1 MTNSNKS
8 NILEYIS
15 GNFTPT
21 SPSDAELYLESMDVD
36 RSDWLNYIPDNWNN
50 FRFEGMVSGNE
61 LTNNLSVLYGGYL
74 DENNNCYGIIIL
86 VDANFKPVKTFYE
99 YDSGTKLRYIQYM
112 KQAEDGT
119 FYFID
124 DEAFSYTQKQQ
135 VVSSQKRFVMI
146 NNLTIKTDTYHLRL
160 RTTYIFPDAYKN
172 FYCKNMY
179 KDANS
184 SHYVFFGSGAD
195 STSPSYTYR
204 ILGIIGLKINVGMPN
219 EWTVYV
225 GQGSMLFGSAIA
237 QFDGENVKFR
247 CLGSSTSNSSRN
259 ITCFEKTYTG
269 NVSTSSIATFS
280 YHPYIDDDTY
290 KKQSSFV
297 DYDNVYFVQNNQ
309 RWGSSGNN
317 RPKYIGLYK
326 YSFATDIIDTIY
338 EKYLGDYDF
347 CNLESIYIDRNE
359 GQLYIQYN
367 TNVDDANSTAD
378 YYYQRLE
385 NEWKPILL
393 GTTKPF
399 MYHQRTIFVK
409 NDFNLLQIY
418 LYATNPRQ
426 QTWYQHVIKEDYNPQ
441 NYNSIPYIDYD
452 SMIPRKAV
460 LYGLNGVLFA
470 RNLYNKTIFGNM
482 TTSTIQIPYNYLNDV
497 QIKNKLLE
505 SNTNQ
510 TIDLDTSI
518 FTKNIYENVLLNF
531 IDTIL
536 VKDDDEELSYPS
548 TANYITQN
556 INTGTKV
563 NYDSTKITKVRLNY
577 QDGSQIIPISWSGST
592 VKQTQFTIYISST
605 LRTIDFMNE
614 DENFVYITK
623 TYNNLVVGKYY
634 TISQK
639 LKIE

>member
-21 SPSDAELYLESMDVD
+21 NPSDAELSLETKDSTMY
-36 RSDWLNYIPDNWNN
+36 NYFNGYVPTTYSN
-50 FRFEGMVSGNE
+50 FRIEGIIAPNE
-61 LTNNLSVLYGGYL
+61 MTTSLGVMYGGYIQ
-74 DENNNCYGIIIL
+74 DDNVYGIIIL
-86 VDANFKPVKTFYE
+86 INDKFEPVKTFYE

-124 DEAFSYTQKQQ
+124 DEVSSYSQKQE
-135 VVSSQKRFVMI
+135 VVSSQKRFVMV
-146 NNLTIKTDTYHLRL
+146 NNFTIQTDTYHLRL

-184 SHYVFFGSGAD
+184 SHYIFFGSV
-195 STSPSYTYR
+195 PNPNNSYNYDWLR
-204 ILGIIGLKINVGMPN
+204 IIGLKVNVGMPN
-219 EWTVYV
+219 EWTMYADQVNYI
-225 GQGSMLFGSAIA
+225 FGSAIA
-237 QFDGENVKFR
+237 TFDGENVRYR
-247 CLGSSTSNSSRN
+247 CLATWNNSNSRTFKLFS
-259 ITCFEKTYTG
+259 KTYTG
-269 NVSTSSIATFS
+269 TPISNDTMAFS
-280 YHPYIDDDTY
+280 YRPYIDDFDY
-290 KKQSSFV
+290 KKQSVFI
-297 DYDNVYFVQNNQ
+297 DYDNVYLVQNNQ
-309 RWGSSGNN
+309 QWGITGVSE
-317 RPKYIGLYK
+317 PKYIGLYK
-326 YSFATDIIDTIY
+326 YNIPNDEITTYY
-338 EKYLGDYDF
+338 EKYLGDYDR
-347 CNLESIYIDRNE
+347 CNLEAIYIDKHDTD
-359 GQLYIQYN
+359 LYLQYN
-367 TNVDDANSTAD
+367 TNIASYKAD
-378 YYYQRLE
+378 YYYQRLG
-385 NEWKPILL
+385 NKWKPILKN
-393 GTTKPF
+393 TQQDF
-399 MYHQRTIFVK
+399 YYNQRSIFVK
-409 NDFNLLQIY
+409 SNFNLLQICM
-418 LYATNPRQ
+418 YATAPNNR
-426 QTWYQHVIKEDYNPQ
+426 YLGIVLEDYNPQ

-556 INTGTKV
+556 INIGTKV